1 MYYNRKKE
9 LIKSAII
16 IAIILLIA
24 VVSTYYIYYKFKDER
39 TVDYNSKSLD
49 IIFHEASGDK
59 VTITKVTPLTDS
71 VGLSSKTYTLSIK
84 NNLTE
89 PVKYEIKLVDD
100 LEQIIQ
106 EECANYAIPKENIR
120 VSIKKGNEDN
130 EIYTLSEL
138 EDNSLLEEKIKALD
152 EEKIT
157 VRIWVSKD
165 SSIPNGSTLHYHGKI
180 QVIENDESLA
190 IR

>member
-24 VVSTYYIYYKFKDER
+24 VVSTYYIYYKFKEER
-39 TVDYNSKSLD
+39 NVDYNSKSLD
-49 IIFHEASGDK
+49 IVFHEISGEK
-59 VTITKVTPLTDS
+59 ITITKVTPLTDS
-71 VGLSSKTYTLSIK
+71 VGLSSKAYTLSIK

-89 PVKYEIKLVDD
+89 SVKYEIKLVDD
-100 LEQIIQ
+100 LDQIIQ
-106 EECANYAIPKENIR
+106 DECTSYLISKDSIR
-120 VSIKKGNEDN
+120 VSIKKNNEDN
-130 EIYTLSEL
+130 KIYTLSEL
-138 EDNSLLEEKIKALD
+138 EDNSLLEESIKALA

-157 VRIWVSKD
+157 IRVWVGKD
-165 SSIPNGSTLHYHGKI
+165 SSIPNGSNLHYHGKI

>member
-24 VVSTYYIYYKFKDER
+24 VVSTYYIYHKFKDQR
-39 TVDYNSKSLD
+39 NVDYNSKSLD
-49 IIFHEASGDK
+49 IVFHETSGEK

-71 VGLSSKTYTLSIK
+71 VGLSSKAYTLSIK

-100 LEQIIQ
+100 LEQINQ
-106 EECANYAIPKENIR
+106 EGCASYLIPKESIR
-120 VSIKKGNEDN
+120 VSIKKNNKDN
-130 EIYTLSEL
+130 KIYTLSEL

-152 EEKIT
+152 EENIT
-157 VRIWVSKD
+157 IRVWISKD
-165 SSIPNGSTLHYHGKI
+165 SSIPNGSTSHYHGKI

>member
-9 LIKSAII
+9 LIKSATI
-16 IAIILLIA
+16 IAIILLLA
-24 VVSTYYIYYKFKDER
+24 VVSTYYIYNKFKDER
-39 TVDYNSKSLD
+39 NVDYNSKSLD
-49 IIFHEASGDK
+49 IVFHETSGEK

-71 VGLSSKTYTLSIK
+71 VGLSSKAYTLSIK

-89 PVKYEIKLVDD
+89 PVKYEIKLIDD
-100 LEQIIQ
+100 LEQINQ
-106 EECANYAIPKENIR
+106 EGCTSYLIPKESIR
-120 VSIKKGNEDN
+120 VSIKKNNNDN
-130 EIYTLSEL
+130 KIYTLSEL

-157 VRIWVSKD
+157 IRVWVSKD
-165 SSIPNGSTLHYHGKI
+165 SAIPNGSTLHYHGKI